1 MAASVAGL
9 PVLIYYTAGHEKLS
23 KVFFYFNLIEF
34 FFQQFNF
41 KFIFKLDTICR
52 ILLDRQWTVGELAA
66 ATLLHAK
73 DILDDPFDQ
82 EQCFFE
88 KLIGLE
94 R

>member
-9 PVLIYYTAGHEKLS
+9 PVLIYYTAGHEKLT
-23 KVFFYFNLIEF
+23 KVFFFFNCNFFINLFEF
-34 FFQQFNF
+34 FC
-41 KFIFKLDTICR
+41 FKLDTICR
-52 ILLDRQWTVGELAA
+52 VLLDRKWTVGELAA

>member
-9 PVLIYYTAGHEKLS
+9 PVLIYYTAGHEKLA
-23 KVFFYFNLIEF
+23 KVFFLSFNWRFSEISL
-34 FFQQFNF
+34 
-41 KFIFKLDTICR
+41 FICFFKLDTICR
-52 ILLDRQWTVGELAA
+52 VLLDRKWTVGELAA

-73 DILDDPFDQ
+73 DILEDPFDQ

>member
-1 MAASVAGL
+1 M
-9 PVLIYYTAGHEKLS
+9 
-23 KVFFYFNLIEF
+23 FF
-34 FFQQFNF
+34 
-41 KFIFKLDTICR
+41 FKLDTICR
-52 ILLDRQWTVGELAA
+52 VLLDRKWTVGELAA
-66 ATLLHAK
+66 AALLHAK